1 MSEALNWSYRT
12 AEIPEAGLRQTRA
25 ATEAERAQV
34 ATALDVV
41 SCESIE
47 AEFTIR
53 AMGKGHYR
61 LAGKV
66 AARLTQSCVV
76 TLDPLSQRAEGTFDV
91 EFWPAAELPQGGE
104 EEVEAL
110 SAAEIEPIEHG
121 RIDVGRIVY
130 ETLSAALDPYPR
142 KAGAEIRPRRTGQS
156 AGGRERSVRR
166 FEETQGSGLRRA
178 AATIT
183 QRRG

>member
-1 MSEALNWSYRT
+1 
-12 AEIPEAGLRQTRA
+12 
-25 ATEAERAQV
+25 
-34 ATALDVV
+34 
-41 SCESIE
+41 
-47 AEFTIR
+47 
-53 AMGKGHYR
+53 MGKGQYR

-130 ETLSAALDPYPR
+130 ETLSAAIDPYPR
-142 KAGAEIRPRRTGQS
+142 KAGAEFAPDV
-156 AGGRERSVRR
+156 GGRPAGE
-166 FEETQGSGLRRA
+166 SGPFA
-178 AATIT
+178 ALKKLKDLD
-183 QRRG
+183 

>member
-25 ATEAERAQV
+25 ATEAECAQ
-34 ATALDVV
+34 AAAALDVV
-41 SCESIE
+41 SCEHIE
-47 AEFTIR
+47 AEFNIR
-53 AMGKGHYR
+53 AIGKGHYR

-76 TLDPLSQRAEGTFDV
+76 TLDPIAQKAEGTFDV
-91 EFWPAAELPQGGE
+91 EFWPSAELPQSGA

-121 RIDVGRIVY
+121 RIDVGRIAY
-130 ETLSAALDPYPR
+130 ETLSAVIDPYPR
-142 KAGAEIRPRRTGQS
+142 QAGAEFAPDAGGPS
-156 AGGRERSVRR
+156 AGE
-166 FEETQGSGLRRA
+166 SGPFA
-178 AATIT
+178 ALKKLKDLD
-183 QRRG
+183 